1 MAIDLAVVRHGL
13 ICLTFDDGLYEQ
25 WLPQLP
31 LFAEYRAHV
40 TFFFNG
46 LLGHSGFTVSYS
58 DYLTG
63 GSCGRN
69 PYGSSSGCRQHDAGK

>member
-31 LFAEYRAHV
+31 LFAEYRANV
-40 TFFFNG
+40 TFFFNS
-46 LLGHSGFTVSYS
+46 LLEKNGCGGDKTASG
-58 DYLTG
+58 G
-63 GSCGRN
+63 RSCGRN

>member
-1 MAIDLAVVRHGL
+1 MCRELETRIMAIDLAVVRHGL

-31 LFAEYRAHV
+31 LFAEYRANV

-46 LLGHSGFTVSYS
+46 LLEKR
-58 DYLTG
+58 L
-63 GSCGRN
+63 RM
-69 PYGSSSGCRQHDAGK
+69 R